1 LFLWEIKWNGPFQWK
16 FFQKQKGIPS
26 ENICVFTL
34 DEICGLS
41 VKKCTVPFGRKFSLV
56 FPTNG
61 KHSSHS
67 ILFVEK
73 LHWSIWKKPS
83 PVFPYK
89 WKALL
94 VNSKLGISTIFF
106 HSRLSITNY
115 STLYLGIVTCNNFWD
130 GELDLY

>member
-1 LFLWEIKWNGPFQWK
+1 VWKNRLFLWEIKWNGPFQWK

-26 ENICVFTL
+26 ETICVFTL

-41 VKKCTVPFGRKFSLV
+41 VKKCTVPFGGKFSLV

-73 LHWSIWKKPS
+73 LHWSIWKKTLTG
-83 PVFPYK
+83 F
-89 WKALL
+89 
-94 VNSKLGISTIFF
+94 
-106 HSRLSITNY
+106 SIQME
-115 STLYLGIVTCNNFWD
+115 STLGELKTGNINNF
-130 GELDLY
+130 LTF